1 MTIDTSKILI
11 NTLKNKPKIYQK
23 QNFYS
28 SHKFYKTCI
37 NE

>member
-1 MTIDTSKILI
+1 MTIETLTILI
-11 NTLKNKPKIYQK
+11 NTLKNKPKIHLT

-28 SHKFYKTCI
+28 SHKFYKISI